1 MSDLFILVVFRRFA
15 MANDGFLL
23 NLSPELF
30 DGGHHE
36 EILDKDSSF
45 TSHRIRALTNE
56 VSQDY
61 QSLGFTAIVYY
72 LCL

>member
-1 MSDLFILVVFRRFA
+1 MDLKPRH
-15 MANDGFLL
+15 L
-23 NLSPELF
+23 NHKYLK
-30 DGGHHE
+30 GHFE

-61 QSLGFTAIVYY
+61 QSLGFTAIVI
-72 LCL
+72 LSMLVIQSEIPGELNI